1 MKLLL
6 YLLLFIIIFWTL
18 ISIKACESNLEGLC
32 GNYSLTYSKVKE
44 ILEEQDISGII
55 NAYDINYNRDLLTT
69 C

>member
-18 ISIKACESNLEGLC
+18 ISIKGCDSNLEGLC
-32 GNYSLTYSKVKE
+32 GNYSLTYTKVKE

-55 NAYDINYNRDLLTT
+55 NSYDINYKRDLLTT

>member
-18 ISIKACESNLEGLC
+18 ISIKEIESNLEGLC
-32 GNYSLTYSKVKE
+32 GNYSLTYAKVKE
-44 ILEEQDISGII
+44 ILDEQDVSGII
-55 NAYDINYNRDLLTT
+55 YSYDINYNRDLLTT

>member
-18 ISIKACESNLEGLC
+18 ISIKVCEGNLEGLC
-32 GNYSLTYSKVKE
+32 GNYSLTYTKVKE
-44 ILEEQDISGII
+44 VLEEQDVSGII
-55 NAYDINYNRDLLTT
+55 NSYDINYKRDLLTT